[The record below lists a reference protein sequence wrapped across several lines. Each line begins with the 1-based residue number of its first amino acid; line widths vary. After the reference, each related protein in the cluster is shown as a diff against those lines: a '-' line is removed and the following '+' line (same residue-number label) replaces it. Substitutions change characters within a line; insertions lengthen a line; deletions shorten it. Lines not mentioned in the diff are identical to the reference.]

1 MPADDDSFRSKPAL
15 AEASRSAV
23 KALVDESIANLSDNL
38 TEVIE
43 SRLGAFATKFSAQ
56 NSSTVT
62 NAVKKARFDRY
73 ICKRKGNQQQ
83 LDHVHDVLE
92 TFDDA
97 TDTLKAGAHERVKR
111 SLEEGTKLVSKRI
124 KAIKLADKS
133 EFGWLTVN
141 EYLSDELA
149 SDSDDEKRMYRSE
162 KRAERKVNEKLKQ
175 KRSRPQR
182 RASSSYR
189 TTSSY
194 SSRKERSDDRFEP
207 RPRRLGPCFK
217 LSIPLLSLLSLALF
231 FYFGY
236 GRSYARRPCPVCS
249 MYSVVPCAIWS

>member
-1 MPADDDSFRSKPAL
+1 MPADDDSSRSNPAL
-15 AEASRSAV
+15 DEASRSAM
-23 KALVDESIANLSDNL
+23 KALVNESIANLTDNL
-38 TEVIE
+38 TDVFER
-43 SRLGAFATKFSAQ
+43 RLGAFATKFSAQ

-62 NAVKKARFDRY
+62 NAVKKARLDRY

-92 TFDDA
+92 TLDDA
-97 TDTLKAGAHERVKR
+97 TDALTVGARKRVKR

-162 KRAERKVNEKLKQ
+162 KRAERKVKED
-175 KRSRPQR
+175 RRPQR
-182 RASSSYR
+182 SASSSYRASSSY
-189 TTSSY
+189 
-194 SSRKERSDDRFEP
+194 SSRNERSDDRFEP
-207 RPRRLGPCFK
+207 RPRRLGRCFK
-217 LSIPLLSLLSLALF
+217 LSTPLLLPFSLALF

-236 GRSYARRPCPVCS
+236 DRSYAHRPYPVCS